1 MMGDGQEAGEGQA
14 QWREQHRQKSASD
27 INLPIQETERRPAQY
42 SSLANTRGACYIS
55 HPSGK
60 KEVSLLENSVPSSG
74 STNLNASEWRVRLP
88 WRPSPHGLAGNLNCG
103 SLLWA
108 SLGLISSPQVLAPSP
123 LVPAGGSL
131 DTLQIPLQLCAVW
144 GIWGEAWHIPE
155 QMELVGGWGWGE
167 LVQLQQ
173 GLGDHEQRKQMETT
187 DLGLTLLCWVWIQF

>member
-1 MMGDGQEAGEGQA
+1 MEDGQEAGEGQA

-108 SLGLISSPQVLAPSP
+108 QGKPKNTGVSSLFILQQIFQTQESNRSLWHCRWILYTVEVAGPLGTPLGLAQ
-123 LVPAGGSL
+123 
-131 DTLQIPLQLCAVW
+131 
-144 GIWGEAWHIPE
+144 
-155 QMELVGGWGWGE
+155 
-167 LVQLQQ
+167 
-173 GLGDHEQRKQMETT
+173 
-187 DLGLTLLCWVWIQF
+187 